1 MGLGGVG
8 FRLKCDITETSV
20 DEGRLVIDRW
30 VGCGLLIVV
39 GGGWLLYLQVLEH
52 GDHDGSTVVGEWI
65 DRWMGSGLFVV
76 GGWLLYLQVLEH
88 GDHDGSTVVG
98 ELVRDVHVGRHYAHS
113 VSRVQVVDDDG
124 WVSHLEYLRINR
136 IVM

>member
-39 GGGWLLYLQVLEH
+39 G
-52 GDHDGSTVVGEWI
+52 
-65 DRWMGSGLFVV
+65 